1 MSENIDRNLALE
13 LVRVTEAAALMA
25 GRWMGRGDK
34 IGADQ
39 AAVDAMRTV
48 LDTIQMEGV
57 VVIGE
62 GTKDE
67 APMLYMGEQV
77 GCATHPKV
85 DIAVDPIDG
94 TRLLANGMPNALV
107 VMAVAERGSMLPWQD
122 IAYMEKIAVGPDA
135 AGAID
140 INADV
145 ATNLNRIAERKG
157 KGMADLTVVI
167 LERPRHEQLI
177 ADVRAAGARIKLIT
191 DGDVA
196 GAVMAAMPGTGLD
209 VMLGIGGSPE
219 AVVAASALK
228 CIGGDMQCKL
238 WPRNEHEW
246 QVVREQGIDVSKV
259 LKLDDLVA
267 SDNVFF
273 AATGITDG
281 ELLRGVHYTGSGA
294 TTQSLVMRSRTGTV
308 RKIDATHGIAKL
320 RGYKAYPFD

>member
-1 MSENIDRNLALE
+1 MESIDRNLALE

-34 IGADQ
+34 IAADQ
-39 AAVDAMRTV
+39 AAVDAMRSV
-48 LDTIQMEGV
+48 LDTIQMEGT

-67 APMLYMGEQV
+67 APMLFIGERV
-77 GCATHPKV
+77 GCAEHPKV

-94 TRLLANGMPNALV
+94 TRLVANGMPNALV
-107 VMAVAERGSMLPWQD
+107 VMAVAERGSMLAWQD
-122 IAYMEKIAVGPDA
+122 VAYMEKIAVGPEA
-135 AGAID
+135 AGRID
-140 INADV
+140 INAGV
-145 ATNLNRIAERKG
+145 ATNLTNIAAALKREVG
-157 KGMADLTVVI
+157 DLTVVI
-167 LERPRHEQLI
+167 LDRPRHEALI
-177 ADVRAAGARIKLIT
+177 NDVRTAGARIKLIT

-219 AVVAASALK
+219 AVVAAAALK

-238 WPRNEHEW
+238 WPRNDHEW
-246 QVVREQGIDVSKV
+246 TVVREKGIDVQKV
-259 LKLDDLVA
+259 LTLHDLVA

-281 ELLRGVHYTGSGA
+281 ELLRGVHYTGAGA
-294 TTQSLVMRSRTGTV
+294 TTQSVVMRSRTGTV
-308 RKIDATHGIAKL
+308 RTIDATHGLAKL
-320 RGYKAYPFD
+320 RGYKAFPFD

>member
-1 MSENIDRNLALE
+1 MESIDRNLALE

-34 IGADQ
+34 NAADQ
-39 AAVDAMRTV
+39 SAVDAMRTV
-48 LDTIQMEGV
+48 LDTIQMEGT

-67 APMLYMGEQV
+67 APMLYIGEQV
-77 GCATHPKV
+77 GCAEHPKV

-94 TRLLANGMPNALV
+94 TRLVANGMPNAIV
-107 VMAVAERGSMLPWQD
+107 VMAVAERGSMLAWQD
-122 IAYMEKIAVGPDA
+122 VAYMEKIAVGPEA
-135 AGAID
+135 AGSID

-145 ATNLNRIAERKG
+145 ATNLTNIAAALKREVG
-157 KGMADLTVVI
+157 DLTVVI
-167 LERPRHEQLI
+167 LDRPRHEGLI
-177 ADVRAAGARIKLIT
+177 NDVRAAGARIKLIS

-209 VMLGIGGSPE
+209 VMLGIGGAPE
-219 AVVAASALK
+219 AVVAAAALK

-238 WPRNEHEW
+238 WPRNDHEW
-246 QVVREQGIDVSKV
+246 TVVREQGIDVQRV
-259 LKLDDLVA
+259 LKMNDLVA

-281 ELLRGVHYTGSGA
+281 ELLRGVQYTGAGA
-294 TTQSLVMRSRTGTV
+294 TTQSVVMRSRTGTV
-308 RKIDATHGIAKL
+308 RMIDATHGLAKL
-320 RGYKAYPFD
+320 RGYKAFPFD